1 MDISS
6 IWPDIQPDMWLF
18 SVSGIRRDIRQD
30 KSCIQP
36 DTGYKK
42 GRIIWSAGISGDSLL
57 MIPSKVDTAF
67 WMMTK
72 ANVTL

>member
-42 GRIIWSAGISGDSLL
+42 RPDYLVGRNIRRF
-57 MIPSKVDTAF
+57 PTNDTI
-67 WMMTK
+67 
-72 ANVTL
+72 